1 MAKYSKKNNV
11 KETTQVVNPYVGYDH
26 YIAVDWSQKTMAIA
40 RIHSTQKDK
49 MRLSEYDSDVKTLQ
63 RILRELKG
71 TSILVLEESSP
82 AHWLYIKLHDSVTK
96 IVVCDP
102 YVNKSLTIG
111 PKNDRIDAEKLCR
124 LLYTGMIREIYHSL
138 EKVHELRK
146 YVSSYID
153 LVKMGVRLQ
162 NQRTGFLSQE
172 GKTKRQKIGLSD
184 TKAGRFIIECLE
196 EAIELY
202 RKQKDEY
209 VALFGSMCTKNKML
223 KNLCSI
229 PGIAEISAVKIWAT
243 MIEPRRFK
251 TANKY
256 LAYCGLVN
264 YKKESGGRV
273 YGVRRP
279 RFSRILKEVYKTAAC
294 VVINGQNSLR
304 SYYDGLIEK
313 GHSEHNAR
321 HAVARQIAKISYGV
335 AKTGTKYQAKET

>member
-1 MAKYSKKNNV
+1 MAKYSKNDNV
-11 KETTQVVNPYVGYDH
+11 KETTQVVNSYTGYDH

-49 MRLSEYDSDVKTLQ
+49 IRLAEYESDVKTLQ
-63 RILRELKG
+63 RMLRELKG
-71 TSILVLEESSP
+71 TSVLVLEESSP

-102 YVNKSLTIG
+102 YVNKSLSIG

-124 LLYTGMIREIYHSL
+124 LLYNGMIREIYHSL

-162 NQRTGFLSQE
+162 NQNAGFLAQE
-172 GKTKRQKIGLSD
+172 GKTKRQKVAESD
-184 TKAGRFIIECLE
+184 TEASRFIIQRLE

-202 RKQKDEY
+202 QKQKDEY
-209 VALFGSMCTKNKML
+209 VTLFGSMCKKNSML

-256 LAYCGLVN
+256 LAYCGLV
-264 YKKESGGRV
+264 KLQERK
-273 YGVRRP
+273 RRQGIWCAP
-279 RFSRILKEVYKTAAC
+279 PEIL
-294 VVINGQNSLR
+294 QSLER
-304 SYYDGLIEK
+304 SI
-313 GHSEHNAR
+313 
-321 HAVARQIAKISYGV
+321 
-335 AKTGTKYQAKET
+335 